1 MRLLAGDWVG
11 GIDFKDTWVFVKVH
25 FKTER
30 KATVDIPQEDMVGVP
45 AVCEADS
52 SHVYIKTL
60 TSDPFAF
67 RGYIKDNA
75 ISGDITR
82 SKKRGTFQ
90 LFRAVH
96 LDPAVYT
103 EYFGTYNLSDRLL
116 VFGQRWGGLA
126 YLEDRTVI
134 EVIPLSENI
143 YFSERG
149 EILTFKEK
157 TLILQV
163 KGHEYTGAP
172 TTLYKEEKITFSN
185 KNVQLSGVLN
195 LPVSKGPHPA
205 VVLIHGSGAE
215 SREGYRF
222 LADYLARHGIAALRY
237 DKRGV
242 GASTGDWCYS
252 TLEDLAEDALAG
264 IHVLSQRQNIQ
275 KENIG
280 LIGTSQGAW
289 VAPLAA
295 SNSEDVAFI
304 VLISGAAVS
313 PKAQE
318 LYRVSHEL
326 LYRGHSTLFVR
337 LHLLSYRL
345 QLLAAQLLQALEKV
359 VPLSRKLPQKIAF
372 AVHFDW
378 DFDIIPYLK
387 TVTCPVLVIYGEL
400 DKTVPVKE
408 SVPLMEKALKN
419 KNATIKIFPKGNH
432 ALLESESGVW
442 SEVSRMKKK
451 EFVPGYYDLIRDWIK
466 TLEY

>member
-1 MRLLAGDWVG
+1 MRHLAGDWVG
-11 GIDFKDTWVFVKVH
+11 GIDFKDTRVFVKVH

-45 AVCEADS
+45 SVCEADS
-52 SHVYIKTL
+52 SHVYIETL
-60 TSDPFAF
+60 TSDPLTL
-67 RGYIKDNA
+67 RGHIKDNV
-75 ISGDITR
+75 ISGDSTR
-82 SKKRGTFQ
+82 FKKRGTFQ

-96 LDPAVYT
+96 VDPGVYK

-126 YLEDRTVI
+126 YLEERTVV
-134 EVIPLSENI
+134 EVTPLSENTF
-143 YFSERG
+143 FSERG

-157 TLILQV
+157 ILILQV
-163 KGHEYTGAP
+163 NGLEYTGTR
-172 TTLYKEEKITFSN
+172 TTLYKEEDITFSN
-185 KNVQLSGVLN
+185 RNVQLSGVLAVP
-195 LPVSKGPHPA
+195 LSKGPHPA

-242 GASTGDWCYS
+242 GVSTGDWHYS

-264 IHVLSQRQNIQ
+264 IHFLKQHQDIQ
-275 KENIG
+275 KEKIG

-289 VAPLAA
+289 VAPLTA
-295 SNSEDVAFI
+295 SNSEDAAFI

-313 PKAQE
+313 PKIQE

-326 LYRGHSTLFVR
+326 LYRGYSTLSIR

-345 QLLAAQLLQALEKV
+345 QLLAAQLLQAVEKV
-359 VPLSRKLPQKIAF
+359 IPLSRKLPKEIAF
-372 AVHFDW
+372 AVHIDW
-378 DFDIIPYLK
+378 DFDPVPYLE
-387 TVTCPVLVIYGEL
+387 TVNCPVLAIYGEL

-408 SVPLMEKALKN
+408 SVPLMEKALKD
-419 KNATIKIFPKGNH
+419 KNATIKIFPRGNH

-442 SEVSRMKKK
+442 SEVPRLKKK
-451 EFVPGYYDLIRDWIK
+451 EFVSGYYDLICDWIT
-466 TLEY
+466 TLD